1 MGDDSEARGYVG
13 TMSKRGSSQGALVP
27 GLGLG
32 VFQTGDVFARA
43 WEEGLRERIILAAG
57 VGEPIGTLVAWI

>member
-1 MGDDSEARGYVG
+1 MGDDSEAQGYVG
-13 TMSKRGSSQGALVP
+13 TTSKRVSSQGALVP

-32 VFQTGDVFARA
+32 VFQTRDVFARA

-57 VGEPIGTLVAWI
+57 VGGPIGILVARI